1 MRWCPIVARVGQS
14 EANLWVFSFPQK
26 KWNKWGEQANSH
38 AAAFVPHFCELAQF
52 TAVLSGFGG
61 RQGGLGGHLHHII
74 AVPLLSSNV
83 SSFSQRWPKR
93 NFAKALIRSYTCN
106 IQGAGRVN
114 CTPST
119 DISIRYQPW
128 LDHWNVV
135 PGYLDWD
142 LESGGS
148 PHNVG
153 LPQKICQ
160 VSPKSGRIRPSVLPE
175 DWWFPDHPNYFR
187 NHSTNDFRWSQRR
200 RHASLES
207 RPLKVRN
214 VFWAKQKGSKRKNG
228 RKRKKEKKS
237 CKRETDLY
245 CIHKLQR

>member
-1 MRWCPIVARVGQS
+1 MERPLQYTICDFYILMRWCPIVARVGQS

-114 CTPST
+114 TKYWYL
-119 DISIRYQPW
+119 YQIPAMARSLKCCPW
-128 LDHWNVV
+128 IF
-135 PGYLDWD
+135 
-142 LESGGS
+142 
-148 PHNVG
+148 G
-153 LPQKICQ
+153 LR
-160 VSPKSGRIRPSVLPE
+160 S
-175 DWWFPDHPNYFR
+175 W
-187 NHSTNDFRWSQRR
+187 
-200 RHASLES
+200 
-207 RPLKVRN
+207 
-214 VFWAKQKGSKRKNG
+214 KRG
-228 RKRKKEKKS
+228 V
-237 CKRETDLY
+237 TT
-245 CIHKLQR
+245 